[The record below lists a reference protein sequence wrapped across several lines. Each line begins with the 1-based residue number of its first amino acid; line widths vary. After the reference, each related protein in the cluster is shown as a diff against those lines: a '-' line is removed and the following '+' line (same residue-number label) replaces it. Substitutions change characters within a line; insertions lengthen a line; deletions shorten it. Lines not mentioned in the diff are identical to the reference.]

1 MCEQIQICFSG
12 FSEGETAVEPLAND
26 DTSAEAGVPWPA
38 ARPPRAHRDGHY
50 PVCGELARRARARAP
65 RRPIDRHCGR
75 PHTTRGPPSCA
86 NRDGRLLSEP
96 ERRPLKN
103 CLGEAR
109 RPNPRRGRPPRGRAH
124 GPVRASRASV
134 LGPMI
139 ECRCADSEHCAAAFS
154 RGHPSTEAEGLT
166 MRRPQGSRRLSL
178 AAAAAAAAARRA
190 RGRRSLRAIAGAR
203 GA

>member
-1 MCEQIQICFSG
+1 MVGCLSSTRRLALKSCR
-12 FSEGETAVEPLAND
+12 TAGLA
-26 DTSAEAGVPWPA
+26 S
-38 ARPPRAHRDGHY
+38 RPPFFRPERRA
-50 PVCGELARRARARAP
+50 CGPPARRARARAP
-65 RRPIDRHCGR
+65 RRPVDRHCGR
-75 PHTTRGPPSCA
+75 PHTTRGFPTGV

-96 ERRPLKN
+96 ERRPFKR
-103 CLGEAR
+103 CLHEAR

-124 GPVRASRASV
+124 GPVRPPRASV

-139 ECRCADSEHCAAAFS
+139 ECRCADSEHCAATFS

-203 GA
+203 GAWGALRVAAV

>member
-1 MCEQIQICFSG
+1 MAFVPLINEAPCRE
-12 FSEGETAVEPLAND
+12 VEIHGGGLPRGRLFFGPERRAC
-26 DTSAEAGVPWPA
+26 G
-38 ARPPRAHRDGHY
+38 PP
-50 PVCGELARRARARAP
+50 ARRARARAP
-65 RRPIDRHCGR
+65 RRPVGRHR
-75 PHTTRGPPSCA
+75 DLPHSTRGHLTGL

-96 ERRPLKN
+96 ERRPFKS
-103 CLGEAR
+103 CLHEAR

-139 ECRCADSEHCAAAFS
+139 ACRCADSEHCAAAFS

>member
-1 MCEQIQICFSG
+1 M
-12 FSEGETAVEPLAND
+12 D
-26 DTSAEAGVPWPA
+26 
-38 ARPPRAHRDGHY
+38 RHRD
-50 PVCGELARRARARAP
+50 L
-65 RRPIDRHCGR
+65 
-75 PHTTRGPPSCA
+75 PHSTRGHLTGL

-96 ERRPLKN
+96 ERRPFKS
-103 CLGEAR
+103 CLHEAR

-190 RGRRSLRAIAGAR
+190 RGRHSLRAIAGAR
-203 GA
+203 AREGLFGLPRFDAAASNARGAARACAGRRAKRRQRPHILAQDSSSDATMCVSRGGCDRLAVVWD